1 MKKYWFLACLCALCG
16 TLLMAACDGSDEPE
30 PGPTPPS
37 RPADLPDNL
46 YAMVKWEGS
55 TTTCFMNKD
64 AYMLYQPGLEP
75 RLDCQMDSNYFH
87 LLFDEEGHLKYIRG
101 PLLQM
106 HTVTGA
112 AGGKETA
119 TKLYV
124 TAYGK
129 SFVLTDDDGEEG
141 AKAVRRKENALDNT
155 TLLQGLSL
163 TELQLEGLSEA
174 LEIEDELKGST
185 GSLGTPD
192 AKNRDIRRFL
202 NMTRMLNRYMQMSD
216 KSSSQLAQTIQSACP
231 DKGEVSCAVGGVLGS
246 SAALTADEKQLQ
258 ALIGAWKETVN
269 GGSSALVAS
278 RSEWARRPIVF
289 MGVNTEVI
297 PGTNSCTVN
306 FFGELLTTGI
316 GEVSNFVYGV
326 CVTEVGSPVTAES
339 LHRIGKFKANA
350 RGEVKSITIPE
361 RFVVEGLKP
370 GTEYVCRFY
379 LQSYRDYSYMFEQK
393 GTRFSTDAPLDCEN
407 DAGLQVLSAQYYSY
421 LGFAYFRCKATD
433 TKPSAE
439 HISRWGVS
447 VGDGFYPV
455 STLDDDDDDD
465 DAIFVIPV
473 RRDAF
478 QEINVEKHQA
488 RTQVPVR
495 IWAQLEGED
504 FKRVSTARN
513 VTLLYDQPVSV
524 TFLSDYERSVG
535 KNSTDMIKDDDGNW
549 KQVELVGMP
558 WVYYRVK
565 FQVSGALFMDR
576 MDMVANEYEYGDAPH
591 YVNGLVY
598 SGIASENMQVE
609 GINDGENTREIGNV
623 ECPSGFY
630 SIEGNIRE
638 AKEYKDNWR
647 WLMFRC
653 GGRSY
658 ASDNAL
664 HYVTFIKPNF
674 RIVDS
679 YDKEYKTFMEHTGY

>member
-16 TLLMAACDGSDEPE
+16 TLLMAACDGSDDPE

-37 RPADLPDNL
+37 RPENLPDNL

-55 TTTCFMNKD
+55 STTCFMNKD

-101 PLLQM
+101 SLLQM
-106 HTVTGA
+106 HAVTGA

-129 SFVLTDDDGEEG
+129 SFVLTDDEGEEG
-141 AKAVRRKENALDNT
+141 AKAVHREENALDNT

-185 GSLGTPD
+185 GSLGTLD

-216 KSSSQLAQTIQSACP
+216 KSSDQLAQTIQSACP

-246 SAALTADEKQLQ
+246 SAALTVDEKQLA
-258 ALIGAWKETVN
+258 ALVGLWKETVN
-269 GGSSALVAS
+269 GGSSALVDS

-289 MGVNTEVI
+289 MGVNTEVL

-339 LHRIGKFKANA
+339 LHRMGKFKANA
-350 RGEVKSITIPE
+350 RGEVKSVTIPE

-379 LQSYRDYSYMFEQK
+379 LQSYRDNSYMFEQK
-393 GTRFSTDAPLDCEN
+393 GTRFYTDAPLDCEN
-407 DAGLQVLSAQYYSY
+407 DAELQVLSAQYYSY
-421 LGFAYFRCKATD
+421 GGFTDFRCKATA
-433 TKPSAE
+433 TKPSIE

-465 DAIFVIPV
+465 DATFVIPV
-473 RRDAF
+473 HRDAY
-478 QEINVEKHQA
+478 QEINAEKHQA
-488 RTQVPVR
+488 RTQMPIR
-495 IWAQLEGED
+495 IWVQLEGED
-504 FKRVSTARN
+504 FRRVSTARN

-535 KNSTDMIKDDDGNW
+535 KNSTDYIKGDGDSW
-549 KQVELVGMP
+549 KYVELVGMP

-591 YVNGLVY
+591 YVNGLVF

-609 GINDGENTREIGNV
+609 GIHDGENIHEVGNV
-623 ECPSGFY
+623 ECPSGSY
-630 SIEGNIRE
+630 SIEGRSYE
-638 AKEYKDNWR
+638 AKAYKENWL
-647 WLMFRC
+647 WLMFRSA
-653 GGRSY
+653 GQSY

-664 HYVTFIKPNF
+664 HYLTFIKPNF
-674 RIVDS
+674 CITDS
-679 YDKEYKTFMEHTGY
+679 YEKEYKTFMEHTGY

>member
-1 MKKYWFLACLCALCG
+1 MKKYWLLACLCALCG

-37 RPADLPDNL
+37 RPTDLPDNL

-112 AGGKETA
+112 AGDKETA

-202 NMTRMLNRYMQMSD
+202 DMTRMLNRYMQMSD

-246 SAALTADEKQLQ
+246 SSALTADEKQLQ

-269 GGSSALVAS
+269 GGSSALLDN

-289 MGVNTEVI
+289 MGINTEVL

-339 LHRIGKFKANA
+339 LHRMGKF
-350 RGEVKSITIPE
+350 
-361 RFVVEGLKP
+361 
-370 GTEYVCRFY
+370 
-379 LQSYRDYSYMFEQK
+379 
-393 GTRFSTDAPLDCEN
+393 
-407 DAGLQVLSAQYYSY
+407 
-421 LGFAYFRCKATD
+421 
-433 TKPSAE
+433 
-439 HISRWGVS
+439 
-447 VGDGFYPV
+447 
-455 STLDDDDDDD
+455 
-465 DAIFVIPV
+465 
-473 RRDAF
+473 
-478 QEINVEKHQA
+478 
-488 RTQVPVR
+488 
-495 IWAQLEGED
+495 
-504 FKRVSTARN
+504 
-513 VTLLYDQPVSV
+513 
-524 TFLSDYERSVG
+524 
-535 KNSTDMIKDDDGNW
+535 
-549 KQVELVGMP
+549 
-558 WVYYRVK
+558 
-565 FQVSGALFMDR
+565 
-576 MDMVANEYEYGDAPH
+576 
-591 YVNGLVY
+591 
-598 SGIASENMQVE
+598 
-609 GINDGENTREIGNV
+609 
-623 ECPSGFY
+623 
-630 SIEGNIRE
+630 
-638 AKEYKDNWR
+638 
-647 WLMFRC
+647 
-653 GGRSY
+653 
-658 ASDNAL
+658 
-664 HYVTFIKPNF
+664 
-674 RIVDS
+674 
-679 YDKEYKTFMEHTGY
+679 

>member
-141 AKAVRRKENALDNT
+141 AKAVHRKENALDNT

-421 LGFAYFRCKATD
+421 LGFAYFRCKATA

-465 DAIFVIPV
+465 DAIFVSESRIIRNLATKKPCVIIGRCANWVLRNDDKAFRVFVTSNRKDAV
-473 RRDAF
+473 RRVMD
-478 QEINVEKHQA
+478 
-488 RTQVPVR
+488 
-495 IWAQLEGED
+495 
-504 FKRVSTARN
+504 
-513 VTLLYDQPVSV
+513 
-524 TFLSDYERSVG
+524 
-535 KNSTDMIKDDDGNW
+535 KDS
-549 KQVELVGMP
+549 L
-558 WVYYRVK
+558 
-565 FQVSGALFMDR
+565 
-576 MDMVANEYEYGDAPH
+576 DAPSADKRIEQVNTGRNNH
-591 YVNGLVY
+591 YFQYTGRRWTDARDYDLVVNTSALGVDECADL
-598 SGIASENMQVE
+598 I
-609 GINDGENTREIGNV
+609 V
-623 ECPSGFY
+623 EC
-630 SIEGNIRE
+630 IRH
-638 AKEYKDNWR
+638 R
-647 WLMFRC
+647 
-653 GGRSY
+653 GGLPATATKS
-658 ASDNAL
+658 
-664 HYVTFIKPNF
+664 
-674 RIVDS
+674 
-679 YDKEYKTFMEHTGY
+679 

>member
-1 MKKYWFLACLCALCG
+1 M
-16 TLLMAACDGSDEPE
+16 
-30 PGPTPPS
+30 
-37 RPADLPDNL
+37 
-46 YAMVKWEGS
+46 
-55 TTTCFMNKD
+55 
-64 AYMLYQPGLEP
+64 
-75 RLDCQMDSNYFH
+75 
-87 LLFDEEGHLKYIRG
+87 
-101 PLLQM
+101 
-106 HTVTGA
+106 
-112 AGGKETA
+112 
-119 TKLYV
+119 
-124 TAYGK
+124 
-129 SFVLTDDDGEEG
+129 
-141 AKAVRRKENALDNT
+141 
-155 TLLQGLSL
+155 
-163 TELQLEGLSEA
+163 
-174 LEIEDELKGST
+174 
-185 GSLGTPD
+185 
-192 AKNRDIRRFL
+192 
-202 NMTRMLNRYMQMSD
+202 
-216 KSSSQLAQTIQSACP
+216 
-231 DKGEVSCAVGGVLGS
+231 SCAVGGVLGS

-350 RGEVKSITIPE
+350 RGEVESITIPE

-421 LGFAYFRCKATD
+421 LGFAYFRCKATA

-524 TFLSDYERSVG
+524 TCLSDYERSVG

-647 WLMFRC
+647 WLMFRS

-664 HYVTFIKPNF
+664 HYVTFITPNF

>member
-55 TTTCFMNKD
+55 STTCFMNKD

-101 PLLQM
+101 TLLQM

-112 AGGKETA
+112 PGDKETA

-129 SFVLTDDDGEEG
+129 SFVLTDDEGEEG
-141 AKAVRRKENALDNT
+141 AKAVRCKKNALDNT
-155 TLLQGLSL
+155 PLLQGWSL
-163 TELQLEGLSEA
+163 TELQREGLRKALKIEA
-174 LEIEDELKGST
+174 ELRSST

-192 AKNRDIRRFL
+192 AKGQDITRFL
-202 NMTRMLNRYMQMSD
+202 NMTGMLGRYMQMSD
-216 KSSSQLAQTIQSACP
+216 KSSDQLAQTIQGACP

-246 SAALTADEKQLQ
+246 SSALTADEKQLQ
-258 ALIGAWKETVN
+258 ALIGVWKETVN
-269 GGSSALVAS
+269 GGSSALVDN

-289 MGVNTEVI
+289 MGVNTEVL

-339 LHRIGKFKANA
+339 LHRMGKFKANA
-350 RGEVKSITIPE
+350 RGEVKSVTIPE

-379 LQSYRDYSYMFEQK
+379 LQSYRDHSYMFEQK
-393 GTRFSTDAPLDCEN
+393 GIRFCTDAPLDCEN
-407 DAGLQVLSAQYYSY
+407 DAGLQVLSAQYYSH
-421 LGFAYFRCKATD
+421 LGFAYFRCKATA

-465 DAIFVIPV
+465 DATFVIPV

-504 FKRVSTARN
+504 FKRVSTARS

-535 KNSTDMIKDDDGNW
+535 KNSTDYIKGDGDSW
-549 KQVELVGMP
+549 KYVELVGMP

-591 YVNGLVY
+591 YVNGLIF
-598 SGIASENMQVE
+598 SGIAIENMQVE
-609 GINDGENTREIGNV
+609 GIHDGENIHEVGNV
-623 ECPSGFY
+623 ECPSGSY
-630 SIEGNIRE
+630 SIEGRSYE
-638 AKEYKDNWR
+638 AKAYKENWL
-647 WLMFRC
+647 WLMFRSA
-653 GGRSY
+653 GQSY

-664 HYVTFIKPNF
+664 HYLTFIKPNF
-674 RIVDS
+674 HIVDS

>member
-1 MKKYWFLACLCALCG
+1 M
-16 TLLMAACDGSDEPE
+16 TL
-30 PGPTPPS
+30 
-37 RPADLPDNL
+37 
-46 YAMVKWEGS
+46 
-55 TTTCFMNKD
+55 
-64 AYMLYQPGLEP
+64 
-75 RLDCQMDSNYFH
+75 
-87 LLFDEEGHLKYIRG
+87 
-101 PLLQM
+101 
-106 HTVTGA
+106 
-112 AGGKETA
+112 
-119 TKLYV
+119 
-124 TAYGK
+124 
-129 SFVLTDDDGEEG
+129 
-141 AKAVRRKENALDNT
+141 
-155 TLLQGLSL
+155 
-163 TELQLEGLSEA
+163 
-174 LEIEDELKGST
+174 
-185 GSLGTPD
+185 
-192 AKNRDIRRFL
+192 
-202 NMTRMLNRYMQMSD
+202 MLNRYMQMSD

-246 SAALTADEKQLQ
+246 SSALTADEKQLQ
-258 ALIGAWKETVN
+258 ALIGAWKEAVN
-269 GGSSALVAS
+269 GGSSALVDN

-289 MGVNTEVI
+289 MGINTEVL

-339 LHRIGKFKANA
+339 LHRVGKFKANA
-350 RGEVKSITIPE
+350 RGEVKSVTIPE

-379 LQSYRDYSYMFEQK
+379 LQSYRDHSYMFEQK
-393 GTRFSTDAPLDCEN
+393 GPRFSTDAPLDCEN
-407 DAGLQVLSAQYYSY
+407 DARLQVLSAQYYSH
-421 LGFAYFRCKATD
+421 LGFAYFRCKATA

-465 DAIFVIPV
+465 DATFVIPV

-478 QEINVEKHQA
+478 LEINVEKHQA

-565 FQVSGALFMDR
+565 FEVSGALFMDR

-591 YVNGLVY
+591 YVNGLVF

-609 GINDGENTREIGNV
+609 GINDGENTREISNV
-623 ECPSGFY
+623 ECPSGSY
-630 SIEGNIRE
+630 SIEGNSHE

-647 WLMFRC
+647 WLMFRS
-653 GGRSY
+653 GGQSY

-674 RIVDS
+674 RIMDS
-679 YDKEYKTFMEHTGY
+679 FDKEYKTFMEHTGY

>member
-1 MKKYWFLACLCALCG
+1 MKKYWFLACLCALFG

-55 TTTCFMNKD
+55 STTCFMNKD

-141 AKAVRRKENALDNT
+141 AKAVHRKENALDNT

-174 LEIEDELKGST
+174 LEIEAELKGST

-246 SAALTADEKQLQ
+246 SSALTADEKQLQ

-289 MGVNTEVI
+289 MGVNTEVL

-339 LHRIGKFKANA
+339 LHRMGKFKANA
-350 RGEVKSITIPE
+350 RGEVKSVTIPE

-379 LQSYRDYSYMFEQK
+379 LQSYRDHSYMFEQK
-393 GTRFSTDAPLDCEN
+393 GTRFYTDAPLDCEN
-407 DAGLQVLSAQYYSY
+407 DAELQVLSAQYYSY
-421 LGFAYFRCKATD
+421 GGFTDFRCKATA
-433 TKPSAE
+433 TKPSIE

-465 DAIFVIPV
+465 DATFVIPV
-473 RRDAF
+473 HRDAY
-478 QEINVEKHQA
+478 QEINAEKHQA
-488 RTQVPVR
+488 RTQMPIR
-495 IWAQLEGED
+495 IWVQLEGED
-504 FKRVSTARN
+504 FRRVSTARD

-535 KNSTDMIKDDDGNW
+535 KNSTDYIKGDGDSW
-549 KQVELVGMP
+549 KYVELVGMP

-598 SGIASENMQVE
+598 SGIAIENMQVE
-609 GINDGENTREIGNV
+609 GIHDGENIHEVGNV
-623 ECPSGFY
+623 ECPSGSY
-630 SIEGNIRE
+630 SIEGRSYE
-638 AKEYKDNWR
+638 AKAYKENWL
-647 WLMFRC
+647 WLMFRSA
-653 GGRSY
+653 GQSY

-664 HYVTFIKPNF
+664 HYLTFIKPNF
-674 RIVDS
+674 CITDS